1 MGRGLEKRMAK
12 ELRMERLRVV
22 MRVLR
27 REPGLRGAHRPP
39 PGKAG
44 AMWPLAYGGHGL
56 LLLLLAA
63 ASGRSLGDP
72 SASSAANSAAVAS
85 ASSTV
90 VTPCPPEC
98 ICLSHTQVLCNTGGL
113 TEVPL
118 KTLPASVENLSLAK
132 NDIPVIKSDAFTGLR
147 ALQRLY
153 LDGNNITVIRP
164 FAFRGLPRLRELSIT
179 NAPLTALSQ
188 FAFAG
193 LQNVSRILLPHN
205 RIARI
210 EGYAFAGTSNV
221 RLLLLLHNPLLRVE
235 RAAFAG
241 LSHVERLV
249 LPAGIR
255 AIDPDAFNGLRSVG
269 LLRLAFMDL
278 SPPGLRPHTF
288 RGLARVAV
296 LAIHESDLGVLR
308 AGAFEGLAAVGSL
321 DLVGNKVDAVE
332 SLSLSPN
339 NRVRA
344 IRFINNHLLETPA
357 SGAVRIE
364 GVEAM
369 TVFGNHFPCD
379 CRLRALLRSPFANA
393 SDFAARNYCI
403 SPLALNGRPIASVDI
418 DAITRRCPPPSDEDG
433 EASDAADAAA
443 AAESPMTASSGV
455 VLGRLFWSALSLAS
469 AIVTAAC

>member
-1 MGRGLEKRMAK
+1 
-12 ELRMERLRVV
+12 
-22 MRVLR
+22 
-27 REPGLRGAHRPP
+27 
-39 PGKAG
+39 
-44 AMWPLAYGGHGL
+44 MWPLDYGGHQRPPHSL
-56 LLLLLAA
+56 LLLLLLSLLLAVA
-63 ASGRSLGDP
+63 WGRSLGEV
-72 SASSAANSAAVAS
+72 SVA

-118 KTLPASVENLSLAK
+118 KTLPPTVEHLSLAK
-132 NDIPVIKSDAFTGLR
+132 NDIPLIKSDAFSGLR
-147 ALQRLY
+147 ALQRLS
-153 LDGNNITVIRP
+153 LDGNNISAIRP
-164 FAFRGLPRLRELSIT
+164 FAFRGLPRLRDLTIM
-179 NAPLTALSQ
+179 NAPLAVLSQ

-193 LQNVSRILLPHN
+193 LQNVSRIMLAHN

-221 RLLLLLHNPLLRVE
+221 RLLLLLHNPLQRVE

-241 LSHVERLV
+241 LSHVERLL

-332 SLSLSPN
+332 SLALSPS

-357 SGAVRIE
+357 PGAVRIE
-364 GVEAM
+364 GVEAL

-379 CRLRALLRSPFANA
+379 CRLRTLLRSPFANS

-403 SPLALNGRPIASVDI
+403 SPLSLNGRPISSVDVE
-418 DAITRRCPPPSDEDG
+418 AITRRCPSLPDEDA
-433 EASDAADAAA
+433 EAGDDAEPAAK
-443 AAESPMTASSGV
+443 SPMSASTN
-455 VLGRLFWSALSLAS
+455 SAEGHPWDPWQTGLLLATSLAM
-469 AIVTAAC
+469 ACS